1 MGTRKKKYIHMD
13 QKDTLLKKQRKML
26 YLGIEINSLCTMK
39 KVGKERKYIVYVNQ
53 NKTLYTGIKRIQ
65 LYSRTRKL
73 CCKSEEKFSTQ
84 RPAEKQKNEKR
95 EWEKSISGW
104 PKGVNNRTRMFRN
117 YCAQVI
123 WKLLYTDSYVNFFFK
138 EKTGDNFKIILYKNH
153 KD

>member
-53 NKTLYTGIKRIQ
+53 KKTLYTGIKRIQ

-73 CCKSEEKFSTQ
+73 CCKSEEKFSTRGQ
-84 RPAEKQKNEKR
+84 QKSRRMRKGNEK
-95 EWEKSISGW
+95 K
-104 PKGVNNRTRMFRN
+104 V
-117 YCAQVI
+117 
-123 WKLLYTDSYVNFFFK
+123 
-138 EKTGDNFKIILYKNH
+138 
-153 KD
+153 